1 MIYYFIYFPVS
12 LYICARIHVLAM
24 YFKVLFLISTK
35 AGKGILR
42 TMRASN
48 NALAD
53 LVPVDVVVNTSLAA
67 AWYSGVNR
75 YMRQHRCLLTVETE
89 GKELLLFI
97 PWSWLAKLVV
107 KCLLHIG
114 NTSAH
119 SKSLYS
125 GHNAMWTYLW

>member
-1 MIYYFIYFPVS
+1 MYMCFDYVS
-12 LYICARIHVLAM
+12 ECVVFN
-24 YFKVLFLISTK
+24 FKK

-75 YMRQHRCLLTVETE
+75 YMRQRYCLLT
-89 GKELLLFI
+89 
-97 PWSWLAKLVV
+97 
-107 KCLLHIG
+107 
-114 NTSAH
+114 
-119 SKSLYS
+119 
-125 GHNAMWTYLW
+125 MW